1 MDATTHYL
9 RLIEALR
16 LLPRVKPASERN
28 RLGEAKYWASRSP
41 DGIGDCRGVRVTRAD
56 LEQLFI
62 PDEQGR
68 PCVSPAGASL
78 LLDLYRRNAFELSEG
93 RKNAGDLD
101 LLTRYANGEP
111 IPPASLRPAPA
122 PRKARSKPQTP
133 APVSKRESPAPPSYE
148 RNFPLTVHRL
158 D

>member
-1 MDATTHYL
+1 MHYL
-9 RLIEALR
+9 RLVEALR

-28 RLGEAKYWASRSP
+28 RLGEAKYWATRTP
-41 DGIGDCRGVRVTRAD
+41 DGVGDCRGVRVTLAD

-68 PCVSPAGASL
+68 PCVSPAGAAL

-93 RKNAGDLD
+93 RKNAGDLE
-101 LLTRYANGEP
+101 LLARYANGEP
-111 IPPASLRPAPA
+111 ISFASLRPAPSA
-122 PRKARSKPQTP
+122 RKARPKPP
-133 APVSKRESPAPPSYE
+133 APAPAPKRESPLPPSYE
-148 RNFPLTVHRL
+148 RTFPLTVHRL

>member
-1 MDATTHYL
+1 MTAITHYL

-28 RLGEAKYWASRSP
+28 RLGEAKYWATRSP
-41 DGIGDCRGVRVTRAD
+41 DAIGDCRGVRVTRAD

-68 PCVSPAGASL
+68 PCVSPAGAAL
-78 LLDLYRRNAFELSEG
+78 LLDLYRRNAFELSDG
-93 RKNAGDLD
+93 RKNGGDLE

-111 IPPASLRPAPA
+111 IPVASLRPAPT
-122 PRKARSKPQTP
+122 PRKPRPQPQPP
-133 APVSKRESPAPPSYE
+133 APAPKRESPAPPSFE
-148 RNFPLTVHRL
+148 RSFPLTVHRL